1 MTDREL
7 IQSVYNV
14 LKVLFSP
21 DVPIMVL
28 LRERLSRED

>member
-14 LKVLFSP
+14 MRVLFSP
-21 DVPIMVL
+21 EVPIMVL
-28 LRERLSRED
+28 LRERLERDE